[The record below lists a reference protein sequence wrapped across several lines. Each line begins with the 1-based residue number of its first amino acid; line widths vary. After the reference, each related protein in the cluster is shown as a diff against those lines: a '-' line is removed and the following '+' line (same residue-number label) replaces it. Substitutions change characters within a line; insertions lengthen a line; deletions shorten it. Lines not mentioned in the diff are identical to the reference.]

1 MNVTLR
7 QLRAFVFVAQMGSFT
22 RAAQAMHVTQSALS
36 LLIRELE
43 SQMNTRLVHR
53 TTRSIG
59 LTDVGREF
67 LGSAERILLDLEHAL
82 GNVDKLLA
90 KEVGRVV
97 VAAPLVLSGTLLP
110 PILAGFKQRYP
121 GVDLQLKDS
130 LPDQVLPQLRAGTAD
145 IGIGTFPKT
154 QDEFEKVLLFKESLV
169 AVYPKADPYRLHAFK
184 GLKWRNLKGLPLLTL
199 PRGSVFRDLAESGF
213 QAASMSLT
221 PAFEATYVGTL
232 LGLVNAGYG
241 VAIVPGYAVALA
253 NPQQLTWRRLAQPII
268 EREVLL
274 LHQPQQKL
282 SPAVKAFIEHLLAH
296 EAVCSK
302 NRKIERS

>member
-7 QLRAFVFVAQMGSFT
+7 QLRAFVLVAQLGSFT
-22 RAAQAMHVTQSALS
+22 RAAQAMHITQSALS
-36 LLIRELE
+36 LLVRELE
-43 SQMNTRLVHR
+43 SQMNTRLVDR

-59 LTDVGREF
+59 LTEVGREF
-67 LGSAERILLDLEHAL
+67 LGSAERILQDLERAL

-110 PILAGFKQRYP
+110 PILADFKQRFP

-130 LPDQVLPQLRAGTAD
+130 LPDQVLPQLRSGSAD

-154 QDEFEKVLLFKESLV
+154 QDEFEKVLLFKESLI
-169 AVYPKADPYRLHAFK
+169 AVYPKSDPYGLDALK
-184 GLKWRNLKGLPLLTL
+184 SLKWRNLKDLPLLTL

-213 QAASMSLT
+213 LASSMTLT

-232 LGLVNAGYG
+232 MGLVNAGYG

-253 NPQQLTWRRLAQPII
+253 NHQQLTWRRLVQPTI

-274 LHQPQQKL
+274 LHRSEQKL
-282 SPAVKAFIEHLLAH
+282 SPAVKAFVEHLLAH
-296 EAVCSK
+296 DAVRSK
-302 NRKIERS
+302 NKPGRKD